1 MASIAMGFAAL
12 YPSYAYSA
20 GPLKYIE
27 YDPNSCALKYIEY
40 DPNSCGLS
48 VALTPLSLLRDG
60 HSPLPAR
67 AF

>member
-20 GPLKYIE
+20 GPR
-27 YDPNSCALKYIEY
+27 KYIEY